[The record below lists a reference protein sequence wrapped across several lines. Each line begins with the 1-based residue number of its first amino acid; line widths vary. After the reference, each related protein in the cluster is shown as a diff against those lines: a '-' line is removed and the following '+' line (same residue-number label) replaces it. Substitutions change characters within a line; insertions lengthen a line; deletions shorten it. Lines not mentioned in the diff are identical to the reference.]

1 LGEIDLGLDSELELR
16 GTAVAAELRV
26 DGWLVDGGRPGRGM
40 ALAKTPQL
48 SLDLAVTVPEQAALG
63 PALAAVR
70 AAGISELEDIRL
82 VDRYWGNQV
91 SEGAKGWTFRLAFRN
106 PERTLTHRE
115 GEQLRSRVLA
125 ALDPAVGAQVRAGAV

>member
-1 LGEIDLGLDSELELR
+1 VGSELELR
-16 GTAVAAELRV
+16 GSAVAAELRV

-40 ALAKTPQL
+40 TLGKTPKL
-48 SLDLAVTVPEQAALG
+48 SLDLAVTVPEQATLG

-70 AAGISELEDIRL
+70 AAGIGELEDIRV
-82 VDRYWGNQV
+82 VDRYWGNQLPP
-91 SEGAKGWTFRLAFRN
+91 GAKGWTFRLAFRD

-125 ALDPAVGAQVRAGAV
+125 VLVTAVGAEVRVGAT